1 MKNLVMLNRFGVR
14 ATFALE
20 ELKAIMFDYAMNL
33 MSDEELAENC
43 TKKAAVMIVLHFANG
58 ETSTYQATNWTLMY
72 E

>member
-14 ATFALE
+14 VTFALE
-20 ELKAIMFDYAMNL
+20 EIKPIMFDYAMNL

-43 TKKAAVMIVLHFANG
+43 TKKATVMIVLHFVNG

>member
-14 ATFALE
+14 VTFALE
-20 ELKAIMFDYAMNL
+20 EIKAIMFDYAMNL

-43 TKKAAVMIVLHFANG
+43 TMKATVMIVLHFANG